1 MRMRASIFHTIGR
14 DDLLRRVGNI
24 DQICGATRLRFADGP
39 ARDMEVV
46 VVQSGAGLSFHILP
60 DRGMGIGRATLCGLP
75 LSWMS
80 PPGEVAPWFYNPSG
94 EGWLQSFGGGLLT
107 SCGLTN
113 VGAGCR
119 VDGIDVGLHGR
130 LSHLPAR
137 DLAINR
143 EWLEGSYRIVVS
155 GTALDYSVMGPA
167 LRLTRTYCITMGENT
182 IRIHDEI
189 TNFGTKPEPLFLL
202 YHFNFG
208 YPLGFRD
215 GKTGDLT
222 ARVGR
227 GEGSVLRG
235 RG

>member
-1 MRMRASIFHTIGR
+1 
-14 DDLLRRVGNI
+14 
-24 DQICGATRLRFADGP
+24 
-39 ARDMEVV
+39 
-46 VVQSGAGLSFHILP
+46 
-60 DRGMGIGRATLCGLP
+60 
-75 LSWMS
+75 
-80 PPGEVAPWFYNPSG
+80 
-94 EGWLQSFGGGLLT
+94 
-107 SCGLTN
+107 
-113 VGAGCR
+113 
-119 VDGIDVGLHGR
+119 VGLHGR